1 MHDIEPFYNWRHL
14 YKAEY
19 DERSPFYGR
28 HYNTYEY
35 TNKIYNYLIHPQWD
49 SIDSDTLYIK
59 LLFVDYAQHF
69 AIIELF
75 GEWNDAINNDIMF
88 LKRNVIDE
96 LIYQGIRY
104 FILIGENVLNFHSS
118 DDSYYEEWY
127 EDLENEGWIML
138 INFRQHVLDEMKR
151 SRLHHY
157 LIWSDTL
164 NDVFWRKTTPHILF
178 SALNEF
184 LRHNYYLKEE

>member
-1 MHDIEPFYNWRHL
+1 M
-14 YKAEY
+14 
-19 DERSPFYGR
+19 
-28 HYNTYEY
+28 
-35 TNKIYNYLIHPQWD
+35 
-49 SIDSDTLYIK
+49 
-59 LLFVDYAQHF
+59 
-69 AIIELF
+69 
-75 GEWNDAINNDIMF
+75 
-88 LKRNVIDE
+88 
-96 LIYQGIRY
+96 
-104 FILIGENVLNFHSS
+104 LNFHSS

-184 LRHNYYLKEE
+184 LRHNHYLKEE